1 MSEQL
6 LDETGQETASDVENT
21 GSDEEIK
28 SESSTVPAL
37 VEKNEAD
44 KTGKSL
50 VEEACTEITRIY
62 SNKVE
67 ECLVQVGE
75 YLIEKFFGG
84 DYEKARGKD
93 KIKDCAEG
101 ASLSQVFQHFKK
113 TGTESPSKSWLYQ
126 SIDYVIQER
135 DIKEKIDDEDSKKVS
150 SGKND
155 WKIKYRHWLLS
166 YKVELLTV
174 KDIDKKIEI
183 IKEIELSDVTVSK
196 IHELIKGKGFVKSRS
211 PGLLTIVKDPS
222 ALDSELDD
230 KFSTDALRKV
240 NLKTLKK
247 LRDESGKKW
256 KEIRDQLLDYEA
268 SAKRCEA
275 SAKRYNTL
283 RSRLNTLISNKEKK
297 LPPSDKVIEMV
308 QKEKEMIDYPGESP
322 YV

>member
-1 MSEQL
+1 MTEQL
-6 LDETGQETASDVENT
+6 LDETGQETASDVETT

-28 SESSTVPAL
+28 SESSTVPAV

-50 VEEACTEITRIY
+50 VEEVCTEITRIY

-75 YLIEKFFGG
+75 YLIEKFFGD

-93 KIKDCAEG
+93 KIKDCTEG

-240 NLKTLKK
+240 NLKTLKR

-256 KEIRDQLLDYEA
+256 REIRDQLAIYEK
-268 SAKRCEA
+268 SEK
-275 SAKRYNTL
+275 KYNTL

-297 LPPSDKVIEMV
+297 MPPNEKVQALIDE
-308 QKEKEMIDYPGESP
+308 EKEMTDYPGESP